1 MTGGFRLAELHEG
14 SAVSPGSAVSRHR
27 GVASALPRRQGSGAG
42 ESRRVILKRCESCGG
57 LPKCKVVFEGRRRR
71 HPAVEEEAARA

>member
-14 SAVSPGSAVSRHR
+14 SHPLPRSAVSPCSAVSP
-27 GVASALPRRQGSGAG
+27 ALPRCRGSGAG

-71 HPAVEEEAARA
+71 HRAVEEEAARA